1 MATPRVFRF
10 IEQTLRPRACET
22 AELIYDDMPS
32 QSNEVL
38 PVIYRPFDPDDRGH
52 WSDRG
57 CILDFLFAAR
67 CEAATVLDIGPG
79 DGWPSL
85 LLAPDAERVIGV
97 DASARRVEVCR
108 ENADRLHLRNAAF
121 EHVPPGATLPLDD
134 ASVDAVTAA
143 SAIEQ
148 TPDPRAMLREI
159 ARVLKPGGRLRLRY
173 EDLEQYGEEGRQGIW
188 LQPLGEDAC
197 RLLLYDRHIE
207 REVAHNYALTF
218 DGPASDLCMAL
229 GCSMAELSPMMIT
242 EDTLESLRSS
252 ITDVAVCTT
261 THPSGRTWRRWLIDA
276 GFPDV
281 RPTHDG
287 GRMARRM
294 FDQIHPDDRPR
305 DIDGVDAVLRPAV
318 AAVVDMMAPIESN
331 PNLTA
336 IR

>member
-10 IEQTLRPRACET
+10 IEQTLRPRACAT

-32 QSNEVL
+32 QSNESL
-38 PVIYRPFDPDDRGH
+38 PVIYRPFDPDDRAH

-67 CEAATVLDIGPG
+67 CEGATVLDIGPG

-85 LLAPDAERVIGV
+85 LLAPDAEHVTGV
-97 DASARRVEVCR
+97 DASARRVDVCR
-108 ENADRLHLRNAAF
+108 RNADRLHLRNATF
-121 EHVPPGATLPLDD
+121 EYVPPGSRLLFDD

-159 ARVLKPGGRLRLRY
+159 ARVLKPGGRFRLRY
-173 EDLEQYGEEGRQGIW
+173 EDLEQYGEDGRLGIW
-188 LQPLGEDAC
+188 LQPLGDDAC

-207 REVAHNYALTF
+207 RELVHNYALTF

-229 GCSMAELSPMMIT
+229 GCTIAELTPTMIT

-252 ITDVAVCTT
+252 ITDAAVCTT
-261 THPSGRTWRRWLIDA
+261 MHPSGRTWRRWA
-276 GFPDV
+276 PRCRFRRGPRNPRGRPHGPEDV
-281 RPTHDG
+281 RSDPPRRPT
-287 GRMARRM
+287 
-294 FDQIHPDDRPR
+294 P
-305 DIDGVDAVLRPAV
+305 
-318 AAVVDMMAPIESN
+318 
-331 PNLTA
+331 
-336 IR
+336 